1 MKRSMNH
8 NQRSKRQEN
17 FLKKKNEEFSIK
29 NKLVSIKKLI
39 SENKLSTAL
48 NEVEELLQEYPDD
61 SIGLFQYAN
70 ILYILGNLD

>member
-1 MKRSMNH
+1 MKRSINH
-8 NQRSKRQEN
+8 NQRSKRQEV

-39 SENKLSTAL
+39 CENKLSTAL

-61 SIGLFQYAN
+61 SIGLS
-70 ILYILGNLD
+70 ILLLA